1 MDAAYLSC
9 AMIKACR
16 SGTICSLLV
25 VIALQTVSTI
35 GAESASAYLKKPA
48 QWFREPEGM
57 EITRNVLAWQTSEGA
72 WPKNI
77 DTTARGIGRR
87 SERGTFDNGA
97 TIGELRLLARA
108 FSATEDVAAREAF
121 LKGFD
126 HILRAQYP
134 NGGWPQFFPPGDG
147 YHRHITF
154 NDQTMTRLMQFVRD
168 VGFDEEFRFVDSA
181 RREAAALAF
190 ERGVKCILKSQ
201 VRANGALTVWCAQ
214 HDEVTL
220 EPRPA
225 RTFELVSLS
234 GAESVAIL
242 DLLMSIE
249 KPSTEIIAAVDAGV
263 AWFEVVQIK
272 GVRQTK
278 VDGDKRLMNDP
289 SAPPLWA
296 RFYEIGTNRPIFAG
310 RDGIKRYAMSEI
322 EAERR
327 NGYAWYGNW
336 AQSLPTKHKRWKQRI
351 APSNRRSAS
360 PIFED

>member
-1 MDAAYLSC
+1 MKRCLT
-9 AMIKACR
+9 
-16 SGTICSLLV
+16 GTIASLL
-25 VIALQTVSTI
+25 ALWVLQGLPTI
-35 GAESASAYLKKPA
+35 GAEALSAYLKKPA
-48 QWFREPEGM
+48 NWFREPEGL
-57 EITRNVLAWQTSEGA
+57 EITRNVLAWQTPEGA
-72 WPKNI
+72 WPKNT
-77 DTTARGIGRR
+77 DTTAHRSGGR

-181 RREAAALAF
+181 RREAAARAF
-190 ERGVKCILKSQ
+190 ERGVQCILKSQ

-249 KPSTEIIAAVDAGV
+249 KPSPEIVAAVDAGV
-263 AWFEVVQIK
+263 AWFDTVQIK

-289 SAPPLWA
+289 GAPSLWA
-296 RFYEIGTNRPIFAG
+296 RFYEIGTSRPIFAG
-310 RDGIKRYAMSEI
+310 RDGIKRYSMSEI

-336 AQSLPTKHKRWKQRI
+336 GQSLPTKHERWKQGI
-351 APSNRRSAS
+351 ARSN
-360 PIFED
+360 